1 MKQLYGYI
9 YIITNDF
16 NDQVYIGQTQ
26 FSIQQRF
33 NKHCTDKPRNTD
45 GIDAIIQSMGKKHFK
60 VTEIEKVPISTLN
73 EREKYW
79 INYYDSYF
87 NGYNKTL
94 GGKGDNLYTEQQI
107 ISALQDYEMGLSL
120 QEIYNKYG
128 INKSTLHKYR
138 KVNDIPK
145 REITSHE
152 IASSINNLKIAT
164 EKRKIPIE
172 NITLQI
178 FYPSKKDALIDMIK
192 RGYSQAQDW
201 HNIRAGLD
209 KALSNPN
216 ITFLN
221 FEWRYVYE

>member
-1 MKQLYGYI
+1 MEQLYGYI

-16 NDQVYIGQTQ
+16 NDQVYIGQTR

-33 NKHCTDKPRNTD
+33 NKHCTDKPRNID
-45 GIDAIIQSMGKKHFK
+45 GIDAIIQSVGKKHFK

-138 KVNDIPK
+138 KINDIPK
-145 REITSHE
+145 REITPHE

-172 NITLQI
+172 NITL
-178 FYPSKKDALIDMIK
+178 
-192 RGYSQAQDW
+192 
-201 HNIRAGLD
+201 
-209 KALSNPN
+209 
-216 ITFLN
+216 
-221 FEWRYVYE
+221 